1 MRRAVAGAGLA
12 GLLLLVGIVLVAAPW
27 AAPWSAAARLG
38 AAAVVEAGGVSQ
50 AAATAAVA
58 RDSVA
63 VPPPP
68 PPTTALRAP
77 TTTVAGVN
85 ASAVEK
91 KAELGRAGWTLIH
104 TTAATLPT
112 PLTPA
117 ARDGV
122 VALLRA
128 VAQTYPCKECREH
141 FASFIAVHPIEYV
154 AGRWQGWND
163 ACRSSARGA
172 CPYGRSRGRTWV
184 WGPSTAA
191 ATMRMSDGPVNSRT
205 RRVMWWGGVLGR
217 WSAALP
223 RAAVCGNA
231 SSLLRWCGR
240 NCAASRRACPRRWN
254 GLAEMPLAGRCGG
267 WSDALLT

>member
-38 AAAVVEAGGVSQ
+38 VAAEAEAGGRSQ
-50 AAATAAVA
+50 AAAAAVA

-63 VPPPP
+63 VRRPP
-68 PPTTALRAP
+68 PPTTALQAP
-77 TTTVAGVN
+77 SAAVAGVN
-85 ASAVEK
+85 ASAVDK

-128 VAQTYPCKECREH
+128 VALTYPCKECREH

-154 AGRWQGWND
+154 AGRWQG
-163 ACRSSARGA
+163 
-172 CPYGRSRGRTWV
+172 
-184 WGPSTAA
+184 
-191 ATMRMSDGPVNSRT
+191 
-205 RRVMWWGGVLGR
+205 
-217 WSAALP
+217 
-223 RAAVCGNA
+223 
-231 SSLLRWCGR
+231 
-240 NCAASRRACPRRWN
+240 
-254 GLAEMPLAGRCGG
+254 
-267 WSDALLT
+267 

>member
-141 FASFIAVHPIEYV
+141 FASFIAVHPIDIESRDSILQWTCIAHNAVNARQHKPAYPCGDIK
-154 AGRWQGWND
+154 ALDARWGD
-163 ACRSSARGA
+163 CGCDRG
-172 CPYGRSRGRTWV
+172 PG
-184 WGPSTAA
+184 AA
-191 ATMRMSDGPVNSRT
+191 KA
-205 RRVMWWGGVLGR
+205 
-217 WSAALP
+217 
-223 RAAVCGNA
+223 
-231 SSLLRWCGR
+231 
-240 NCAASRRACPRRWN
+240 
-254 GLAEMPLAGRCGG
+254 
-267 WSDALLT
+267 